1 MLLLAMRRGCKWRV
15 SGVVWEQEMATPFLT
30 ASPPGSLS
38 PPWALPQV
46 EEAPAQHPEGSGG
59 GRAESHQQ
67 RERAKDSRIHHGTHW
82 AWSQAHMNS
91 GFCLWPQQRN
101 PPTGV
106 SPFLS
111 NAETPALLRLV
122 VRNGGEGGPRRAQHI
137 MGKLSTHYSA
147 FLSLMCHVASAIFPN
162 FSTFY

>member
-1 MLLLAMRRGCKWRV
+1 
-15 SGVVWEQEMATPFLT
+15 MATPFLT

-46 EEAPAQHPEGSGG
+46 EDAPAQHPEGSGG

-67 RERAKDSRIHHGTHW
+67 RERAKDSRIHHGTLGLE
-82 AWSQAHMNS
+82 S
-91 GFCLWPQQRN
+91 GTHEFRVLLVASAEE
-101 PPTGV
+101 PTHGV

-111 NAETPALLRLV
+111 NAVTPALLRLV
-122 VRNGGEGGPRRAQHI
+122 VRNGGEGGPRKTQHI